1 MKRKP
6 GVEEERMI
14 PIYEENLKQKDRQM
28 QAMEQELSMYS
39 THLQEYKLEID
50 RLNKV
55 FQNLFKYRI
64 YKILKKDSLN
74 KRKENNNKKI

>member
-74 KRKENNNKKI
+74 NF